1 MIYTLDF
8 LKNHAGDGIH
18 EVLDFKRELETT
30 DLISDIGPCQV
41 DGSYQFIY
49 SRSVAFTLEVKV
61 DIFIISADTLN
72 PILYPL
78 HFTIT
83 EEVSDTSEAEFK
95 ISENKINL
103 YELVWGWLVAEIP
116 YVVYEL

>member
-1 MIYTLDF
+1 MIYTLDY
-8 LKNHAGDGIH
+8 LKKHAVEGIH
-18 EVLDFKRELETT
+18 VVLDFKRELETT
-30 DLISDIGPCQV
+30 DLIADIGPCQV
-41 DGSYQFIY
+41 NGSYQFIY
-49 SRSVAFTLEVKV
+49 SRAVEFTLDVKV
-61 DIFIISADTLN
+61 DITIISADTLN

-95 ISENKINL
+95 ISEDKIDL